1 MCTEPCRHISDIKYS
16 TGTPCV
22 PNSLI
27 YWVDMEI
34 RLNVICVLLNPI
46 SGFCVMDYL
55 ALLFAFLPKER
66 YKASDQH
73 MATYLHYYKLYAEIA
88 LKISMFKCVCVC
100 CNSGLSCNKCFSCT
114 SHAGESRPKLL
125 SAGWAWPGFFVDVLL
140 GVTVSLT
147 TGGGGLGRLL
157 CCYCFMWVFT
167 ISFLAHYLIVTN
179 N

>member
-1 MCTEPCRHISDIKYS
+1 
-16 TGTPCV
+16 
-22 PNSLI
+22 
-27 YWVDMEI
+27 MEI

-100 CNSGLSCNKCFSCT
+100 VVILVCLVINVSAVLVMLEKAGQSFFQRDGLD
-114 SHAGESRPKLL
+114 L
-125 SAGWAWPGFFVDVLL
+125 
-140 GVTVSLT
+140 VSL
-147 TGGGGLGRLL
+147 
-157 CCYCFMWVFT
+157 
-167 ISFLAHYLIVTN
+167 
-179 N
+179 